1 MVAKIHHNLGENS
14 MINKRELQDIR
25 GYSKKHNEHVV
36 NYLVFIMGELSNRMT
51 IKELFNIID
60 YQGLEGLRNEYNK
73 I

>member
-1 MVAKIHHNLGENS
+1 MGGEYI
-14 MINKRELQDIR
+14 MINRREL
-25 GYSKKHNEHVV
+25 KKHNEHVV
-36 NYLVFIMGELSNRMT
+36 NYLVFIMGELSNRMS

>member
-1 MVAKIHHNLGENS
+1 
-14 MINKRELQDIR
+14 MIKKRELQDIR
-25 GYSKKHNEHVV
+25 GYGKKHNEHVV
-36 NYLVFIMGELSNRMT
+36 SYLVFIMGELSNRMT